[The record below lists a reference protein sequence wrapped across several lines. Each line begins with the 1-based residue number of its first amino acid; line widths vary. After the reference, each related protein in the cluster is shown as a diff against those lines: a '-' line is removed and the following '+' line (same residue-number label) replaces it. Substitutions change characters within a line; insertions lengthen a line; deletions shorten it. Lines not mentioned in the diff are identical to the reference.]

1 MGIALKTAAGP
12 IQRPYGGVWNGVARS
27 FAEIFA
33 TERSRWG
40 LWLPVMLGLGIAV
53 YFQLD
58 DEPSLWIGPS
68 AVLLFGASTI
78 SLRSRPFLSLLLF
91 CLMFAAIGFA
101 AAQLRTWSVDAPVL
115 ERKIGPV
122 SIEGRILRVEPREK
136 DRRITVDSLKISRLG
151 ADRTPERIRLRVSQ
165 RNVSLRP
172 GDHVRLR
179 AVLHPPAGP
188 AAPGAFDFARRAYF
202 QRLGGVGYVVS
213 SPEIT
218 ELGATGGVE
227 LFIAQLRHDLTQKIL
242 EGLPGTAGAIAA
254 ALMTGERGAIPE
266 ETLAAMRDS
275 GLAHLLAISGL
286 HIGLIGGFIFFAV
299 RLGLATWERAVLY
312 WPIKKWAAVVA
323 FFGCLAYLLI
333 SGMTLPTQRAF
344 LMLSLVLLA
353 VLIDRSAISMNL
365 VAWAAA
371 AILLLAPESLM
382 SVSFQMSFAA
392 VTALVAFYEAITAR
406 NFARGERRRRTARV
420 VRYLGAVLA
429 TTLIASLATAP
440 FAVFHFNR
448 LALLGVLA
456 NLVAV
461 PLAALWIMPLA
472 LISFVL
478 MPFGLEQWP
487 LAAMGWGIEAVLA
500 VARSVQALPGSITLI
515 PAVPVWTMGVITFGS
530 LWLCLWRKA
539 WRYGGVVPVL
549 IGLAGWTYANPPDL
563 FVSAD
568 SRMAGLRTPAGEL
581 VMPFGGRGFVA
592 ETWRRRS
599 GLDATMK
606 GPKPSD
612 VVGLRCDSIGCLYR
626 KEGRTIALVK
636 ESAALLDDCPTADI
650 LVSRSPVKR
659 RRCPGP
665 QILIDRFDLWRN
677 GPHAIFLGADRIEVK
692 SVGAAAGRRPW
703 QIYPRSRRRE

>member
-1 MGIALKTAAGP
+1 MGIVLKTARGQ
-12 IQRPYGGVWNGVARS
+12 IRPYGSVWNEFALA
-27 FAEIFA
+27 FAEILEG
-33 TERSRWG
+33 ERSRWG
-40 LWLPVMLGLGIAV
+40 LWLPVMLGMGIAV

-58 DEPSLWIGPS
+58 DEPPMWIGPS
-68 AVLLFGASTI
+68 AVLLCGALAI
-78 SLRSRPFLSLLLF
+78 ILRSRPLAPLLLF
-91 CLMFAAIGFA
+91 CLMFTSLGFA
-101 AAQLRTWSVDAPVL
+101 AAQQRTWSIDAPVL
-115 ERKIGPV
+115 ERKMGPL
-122 SIEGRILRVEPREK
+122 SIEGRIIRVEPREK
-136 DRRITVDSLKISRLG
+136 NRRITVDSLKIVRLG

-165 RNVSLRP
+165 RKVSLQP
-172 GDHVRLR
+172 GDRVRLR
-179 AVLHPPAGP
+179 AILHPPAGP

-218 ELGATGGVE
+218 ELGTAGGIE
-227 LFIAQLRHDLTQKIL
+227 LFIARLRHDLTQKIL
-242 EGLPGTAGAIAA
+242 KGLPGTAGAIAA

-266 ETLAAMRDS
+266 ETLATMRDS

-299 RLGLATWERAVLY
+299 RLGFATWEHAALH
-312 WPIKKWAAVVA
+312 WPIKKWAAIVA
-323 FFGCLAYLLI
+323 FLGCLAYLLI
-333 SGMTLPTQRAF
+333 SGLTLPPQRAF
-344 LMLSLVLLA
+344 LMLSLVMLA

-371 AILLLAPESLM
+371 AILLMAPESLM

-406 NFARGERRRRTARV
+406 NFARGERRLPLARV

-461 PLAALWIMPLA
+461 PLAALWVMPLA

-478 MPFGLEQWP
+478 MPFGLEEWP

-500 VARSVQALPGSITLI
+500 VAGAVQGLPGSITLI
-515 PAVPVWTMGVITFGS
+515 PAVPVWTMGLIAIGG
-530 LWLCLWRKA
+530 LWLCLWRKV
-539 WRYGGVVPVL
+539 WRYAGIVPVL
-549 IGLAGWTYANPPDL
+549 IGLVGWTYANPPDL
-563 FVSAD
+563 FLSANG
-568 SRMAGLRTPAGEL
+568 RIAGLRIPTGEL
-581 VMPFGGRGFVA
+581 VMPFGGRGFAV

-612 VVGLRCDSIGCLYR
+612 VVGLRCDSIGCIYQ
-626 KEGRTIALVK
+626 KDGRIIALVK
-636 ESAALLDDCPTADI
+636 ESAALSDDCPKADVLI
-650 LVSRSPVKR
+650 SRSPVKR
-659 RRCPGP
+659 WRCPEP

-677 GPHAIFLGADRIEVK
+677 GPHVIFFGADKMEVR
-692 SVGAAAGRRPW
+692 SVGAEAGTRPW
-703 QIYPRSRRRE
+703 QMYPRSSRGK